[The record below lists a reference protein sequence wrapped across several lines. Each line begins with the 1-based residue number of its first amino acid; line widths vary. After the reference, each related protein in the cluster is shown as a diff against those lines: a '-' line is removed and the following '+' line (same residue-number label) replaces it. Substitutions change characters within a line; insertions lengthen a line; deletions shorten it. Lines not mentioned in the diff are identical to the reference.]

1 MGSSEPSTQPSGGR
15 PLVRSRAIDSLRTA
29 LETTPTL
36 HSDVRMQQAG
46 ADTERPTPDKRRDI
60 AVAMNLARE
69 AVATA
74 AKVADDELRNLRQ
87 LLSGAPDH
95 GGAGPNRVYNS
106 APSALSASSA
116 RRPPTL
122 VMITMPKSWLGWTK
136 TSARFI
142 WLEPPWNRKGSRES
156 GVS

>member
-46 ADTERPTPDKRRDI
+46 ADTERPNPDKRRDI

-87 LLSGAPDH
+87 LLEETEARAKAAEDRVILAEAR
-95 GGAGPNRVYNS
+95 AGESEQLLANIRDQIVANVVQ
-106 APSALSASSA
+106 
-116 RRPPTL
+116 RR
-122 VMITMPKSWLGWTK
+122 
-136 TSARFI
+136 AA
-142 WLEPPWNRKGSRES
+142 
-156 GVS
+156 

>member
-29 LETTPTL
+29 LETTPIPP
-36 HSDVRMQQAG
+36 SDVRMQQAG
-46 ADTERPTPDKRRDI
+46 AETERPTPDKRRDI

-87 LLSGAPDH
+87 LLEETEARAKAAEDRVILAEAR
-95 GGAGPNRVYNS
+95 AGESEQLLANIRDQIVANVVQRRV
-106 APSALSASSA
+106 A
-116 RRPPTL
+116 
-122 VMITMPKSWLGWTK
+122 
-136 TSARFI
+136 
-142 WLEPPWNRKGSRES
+142 
-156 GVS
+156 